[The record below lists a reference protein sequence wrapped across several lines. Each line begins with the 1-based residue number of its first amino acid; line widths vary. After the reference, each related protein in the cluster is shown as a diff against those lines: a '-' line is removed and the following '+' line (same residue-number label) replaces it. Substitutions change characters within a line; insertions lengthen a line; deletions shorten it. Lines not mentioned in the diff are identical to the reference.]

1 MQKLVDLGHAVPNT
15 AGTNQNT
22 SQYTSVA
29 EDSKRE
35 SVEKQEAE
43 LGADAPEKEEA
54 PQEEVDAAPEPTPIL
69 AGGNSIEDLVAD
81 MAAPSIEDAVDQTE
95 DLGVALRQSSAT
107 AEVADESPMVHREL
121 IVNGGEDRSRSH
133 VRQIQSSTIEE
144 DIFYDAGNNK
154 SINGVLLTDDQ
165 TAKFEH
171 SIDVPPDIGDSGQ
184 HESVF
189 MEDSAGH

>member
-81 MAAPSIEDAVDQTE
+81 MAAPSIEEAVDQTE
-95 DLGVALRQSSAT
+95 DLGVALR
-107 AEVADESPMVHREL
+107 
-121 IVNGGEDRSRSH
+121 
-133 VRQIQSSTIEE
+133 
-144 DIFYDAGNNK
+144 
-154 SINGVLLTDDQ
+154 
-165 TAKFEH
+165 
-171 SIDVPPDIGDSGQ
+171 
-184 HESVF
+184 
-189 MEDSAGH
+189 